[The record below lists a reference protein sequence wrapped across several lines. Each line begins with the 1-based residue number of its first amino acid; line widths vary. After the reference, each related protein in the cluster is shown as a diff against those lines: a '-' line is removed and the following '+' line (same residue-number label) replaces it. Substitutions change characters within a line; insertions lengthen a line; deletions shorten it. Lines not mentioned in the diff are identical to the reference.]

1 MYYEEDTPR
10 SARSVGYGSPRDDRF
25 YTPRT
30 VARSNSNSNSE
41 EWVTPRFETPRF
53 GNNGYNS
60 QSDNEF
66 QTPRELT
73 ERKLDRKEIY
83 PTLLKRASINN
94 DSPRVYENP
103 YTAQGKGSQ
112 QREYGSSKE
121 TGSAK
126 DSGYYPANNNNNA
139 PSYINQSSS
148 SRNDAQ
154 SKQIE
159 EEEEYVAL
167 DLAAAG
173 LSEKDVEDVFSYARH
188 GRCEEIE
195 RLFAKG
201 LPVDVRN
208 DHGNTVLIVAC
219 QNGNKRVAKA
229 VLRRGANINARNHR
243 GNTPLHYCYHCKLF
257 SSHSVFFLDTH
268 VSLSVLV
275 CWLVYFVGRVRWLV
289 LGLFVMLFTCWFYLL
304 FISPSHCFRTD
315 GYGDSL
321 GQYLISKGADADA
334 RNNAGK
340 TIDQG
345 I

>member
-1 MYYEEDTPR
+1 MYYEDDAPR

-66 QTPRELT
+66 ATPRT
-73 ERKLDRKEIY
+73 YDDRKLDRKEIY
-83 PTLLKRASINN
+83 PTLLRRASLNS
-94 DSPRVYENP
+94 DSPRIYESP
-103 YTAQGKGSQ
+103 YASQGKGSQ
-112 QREYGSSKE
+112 QREYGSKE
-121 TGSAK
+121 TGNK
-126 DSGYYPANNNNNA
+126 DTGYYPSSNNQ
-139 PSYINQSSS
+139 PSYISQSSAGTQ
-148 SRNDAQ
+148 AQ
-154 SKQIE
+154 SKQSAE
-159 EEEEYVAL
+159 ENDDEYVAL

-195 RLFAKG
+195 RLFSKG

-229 VLRRGANINARNHR
+229 VLRRGANINARNHK
-243 GNTPLHYCYHCKLF
+243 GNTPLHYCYHCKF
-257 SSHSVFFLDTH
+257 SYS
-268 VSLSVLV
+268 
-275 CWLVYFVGRVRWLV
+275 
-289 LGLFVMLFTCWFYLL
+289 LL
-304 FISPSHCFRTD
+304 FIND
-315 GYGDSL
+315 
-321 GQYLISKGADADA
+321 
-334 RNNAGK
+334 
-340 TIDQG
+340 
-345 I
+345 

>member
-1 MYYEEDTPR
+1 MYYEEDAPR

-41 EWVTPRFETPRF
+41 EWVTPRYETPRF

-66 QTPRELT
+66 QTPRT
-73 ERKLDRKEIY
+73 YDERKLESRKEMY
-83 PTLLKRASINN
+83 PTLLKRASLSNESPRIH
-94 DSPRVYENP
+94 DSPYA
-103 YTAQGKGSQ
+103 AQGKGSH
-112 QREYGSSKE
+112 QREYGSKE
-121 TGSAK
+121 LGQK
-126 DSGYYPANNNNNA
+126 EGGHYPPSYA
-139 PSYINQSSS
+139 PSYLNQTP
-148 SRNDAQ
+148 APYQTQ

-159 EEEEYVAL
+159 EEDEHDEEYISL

-243 GNTPLHYCYHCKLF
+243 GNTPLHYCYHCKYCPKFMSYLPNLTSFLYLF
-257 SSHSVFFLDTH
+257 FILFL
-268 VSLSVLV
+268 SL
-275 CWLVYFVGRVRWLV
+275 
-289 LGLFVMLFTCWFYLL
+289 
-304 FISPSHCFRTD
+304 D

-321 GQYLISKGADADA
+321 GQYLISKGADPDA